1 MFTYANK
8 TALMYLQEDKNDI
21 FQKLEAWIGDSENSN
36 WTAYSSKLVAKA
48 VLCDFAAEDW
58 IKLAATVLSKAE
70 YWQQRCIVSLGE
82 NRSPEAIET
91 MKLVLMQSSY
101 FDARTI
107 AIYELDWA
115 EVAIESKYASAIIE
129 VINSTTYGEVEPELK
144 SLLAKSQAST
154 D

>member
-1 MFTYANK
+1 MRP
-8 TALMYLQEDKNDI
+8 EDKNDI
-21 FQKLEAWIGDSENSN
+21 FQKFETWMGDSENSN
-36 WTAYSSKLVAKA
+36 WTAYSSELVAKV

-82 NRSPEAIET
+82 NRSPEAIEI
-91 MKLVLMQSSY
+91 MKLVLMDSSY
-101 FDARTI
+101 IDARTI

-129 VINSTTYGEVEPELK
+129 IINSTPHEEVEPELK

>member
-1 MFTYANK
+1 MSSGEQSHI
-8 TALMYLQEDKNDI
+8 LDK
-21 FQKLEAWIGDSENSN
+21 LVVWIGCSDNVS
-36 WTAYSSKLVAKA
+36 WTAYSSELAAKV
-48 VLCDFAAEDW
+48 VLSDFEAKDW
-58 IKLAATVLSKAE
+58 TKLAATVLSKPE

-82 NRSPEAIET
+82 NRSPEAIEL
-91 MKLVLMQSSY
+91 MKLILMESSY
-101 FDARTI
+101 IDARTI

-129 VINSTTYGEVEPELK
+129 IINSTPHEEVEPELK

>member
-1 MFTYANK
+1 
-8 TALMYLQEDKNDI
+8 MYLQEYKNDI
-21 FQKLEAWIGDSENSN
+21 FQKFEAWMGDSEISN
-36 WTAYSSKLVAKA
+36 WTAYSSKLVAKV
-48 VLCDFAAEDW
+48 VLCDFSAEDW

-82 NRSPEAIET
+82 NRSPEAIEII
-91 MKLVLMQSSY
+91 KLILMQSSY

-115 EVAIESKYASAIIE
+115 EVAIESKYTPAIIE
-129 VINSTTYGEVEPELK
+129 IINSTPYEDVEPELK